1 MFGCGIADLSQV
13 NDHGIGPN
21 RESGIEFWGQS
32 FVTDPDGSILKLAS
46 KDQEEIVIC
55 PIDLNLLEKIKKMC
69 SFPYRDRRVD
79 SYQDLLKIYSD

>member
-21 RESGIEFWGQS
+21 RESGIGFWGQS
-32 FVTDPDGSILKLAS
+32 FVTDPDGSIIKLAS
-46 KDQEEIVIC
+46 KDKEEIVIC
-55 PIDLNLLEKIKKMC
+55 PIDLNLLEKTKKMD

-79 SYQDLLKIYSD
+79 IYGGLLKIYSD

>member
-1 MFGCGIADLSQV
+1 V
-13 NDHGIGPN
+13 NDHGIVPN

-55 PIDLNLLEKIKKMC
+55 PIDLNLIEETKKMY